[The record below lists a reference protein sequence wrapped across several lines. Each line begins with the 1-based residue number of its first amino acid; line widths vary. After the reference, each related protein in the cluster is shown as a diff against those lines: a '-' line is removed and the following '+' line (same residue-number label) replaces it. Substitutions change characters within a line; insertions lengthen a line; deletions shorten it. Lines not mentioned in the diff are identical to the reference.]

1 MQKCKEIFLWDCI
14 VKKRFKGLFTV
25 KVLVAY
31 PVSLHAL
38 HSNNS
43 ETSNANTT
51 DFVERVCNSEQ
62 QL

>member
-25 KVLVAY
+25 ESAR
-31 PVSLHAL
+31 SLSSQFTRTPL
-38 HSNNS
+38 KYS

-51 DFVERVCNSEQ
+51 DFVETVCNSEQ